1 MKKKETNSRAKRKKR
16 KFKIVKMSRI
26 GVTKKGKIAKMIRRF
41 SSRVRITKTSRRYSW

>member
-1 MKKKETNSRAKRKKR
+1 MKKKETNSRAKRNKR

-41 SSRVRITKTSRRYSW
+41 SRVRITKTSRRYSW